1 MELNYKNMLKALAL
15 VEDEKNISEEVILDA
30 LKEAMAKAYKK
41 NAELQDIDVVAE
53 LNEKKKMSKMMNWR
67 LAWQKL
73 RHMMPMRKSAVS
85 SDVRLK

>member
-53 LNEKKKMSKMMNWR
+53 INEKKKTIDLYQNYTVV
-67 LAWQKL
+67 A
-73 RHMMPMRKSAVS
+73 
-85 SDVRLK
+85 SDDDV